1 MIEQINKELLKLQQ
15 ELDKF
20 NGAVGQVA
28 KAGELSDNLIKSSKE
43 LQKSFADQLNKIESL
58 FSEYMNKTYSH
69 TEDKINKIYVGFQ
82 KRLDQEEATL
92 EKFSQLTLQN
102 ENLTQEYLRKNIEQ
116 NEQYVKKLTEE
127 ANATLKEQREYIKLQ
142 IEKLQK
148 EFDALVNE
156 HKAKLKTEQEV
167 LENYIELAGATAEL
181 SKYLKG
187 VDFKKRL
194 NDIDDKIAKI
204 NEFTKELN
212 VSFGSTD
219 KKLDKLDEKQVEV
232 LNKISQLLKDKTG
245 KETLTLLKKI
255 AADPKNQVI
264 LEKTISN
271 NRKIRST
278 KFFVILIFIISLLF
292 YSSMAFVFFT
302 LFPHFFEDM
311 F

>member
-1 MIEQINKELLKLQQ
+1 MIEQINQELLKLQQ

-43 LQKSFADQLNKIESL
+43 LQKSFGEQLNKIETL
-58 FSEYMNKTYSH
+58 FSEFMNKTYSH
-69 TEDKINKIYVGFQ
+69 TEDKINKIYDGFQ

-92 EKFSQLTLQN
+92 EKFSQLTMQN
-102 ENLTQEYLRKNIEQ
+102 ENLTQEYLRKNVEQ

-127 ANATLKEQREYIKLQ
+127 ANATLKEQREYIKMQ

-187 VDFKKRL
+187 VDFKQRL
-194 NDIDDKIAKI
+194 DEIDAKI
-204 NEFTKELN
+204 SKINDFTKEFK
-212 VSFGSTD
+212 VSFGSTNT
-219 KKLDKLDEKQVEV
+219 KLDKLDEKQVDV

-255 AADPKNQVI
+255 ASDPKNQVI

-292 YSSMAFVFFT
+292 YSSMVFVFFT